1 MTWLDTFEYRKNI
14 KDYDNRY
21 ELSFV
26 HNLPL
31 YFAFPIAMPW
41 IGTGYG
47 VGCPR
52 ILVIGSGNELNDK
65 INDVLSSVKDRD
77 FLPVRYMNS
86 IEYEEFDSLDT
97 AKRVSG
103 GKVPYIGSWTGK
115 LAYMQ
120 YIESSYPIDMN
131 KVNEILSPDTVILIG
146 KKTVDYPFKNKVL
159 ECKELSNSD
168 FDDIIANLIQRESS
182 SNGSL
187 DGNA

>member
-14 KDYDNRY
+14 NDYDNRY

-52 ILVIGSGNELNDK
+52 VLVIGSCDELEGK
-65 INDVLSSVKDRD
+65 INDALNSVIKQDL
-77 FLPVRYMNS
+77 LPIRYIDS
-86 IEYEEFDSLDT
+86 IDDNEVDSLDT

-103 GKVPYIGSWTGK
+103 GKVSYIGSWTGK
-115 LAYMQ
+115 LAYME
-120 YIESSYPIDMN
+120 YIDSSYPIDMN

-168 FDDIIANLIQRESS
+168 FDDIIANLIQKELS